1 VGRLVAGSPRS
12 RLLIARFILFRLKL
26 FGGISLQGPHGPLTG
41 RAVQRHRLGL
51 LALLGG
57 MPSSG
62 LTRDKLIAFLWPDSI
77 PDRARPLLSDSI
89 YRINQAVGG
98 EAVVVIGDVLQLN
111 PERVWCDVVEFR
123 SALDRQ
129 DWQRAVEIHSAPFLD
144 GFYLADAAE
153 FERWSEVERQQ
164 LAQEKLRA
172 LERLAQ
178 AAEDPASSVRWW
190 QRLAAESPFSSRI
203 ALELMRALERTG
215 ERAAAIQHAQ
225 VHARLMRD
233 ELELPVDPEVLAYA
247 ERLRTEPA
255 QTAPVSVPR
264 ARVATV
270 TSDVPPQPSTAN
282 ARGPRSWQPFALAL
296 AAVAAVVL
304 VVAGVFRKEPA
315 PAGDAVTSIVVLP
328 FSDHSPRRDQEY
340 FADGITEELMV
351 RLAHTPGLRV
361 VGRTSA
367 FAFKGKPVDARELA
381 ARLNVNAILSGSVS
395 LAAQQVRITAQL
407 VDANT
412 GFEIWS
418 ETYQRETAEVLHI
431 QGDIARAIAERLRLR
446 LGDSTAVATVASA
459 TDDPDAY
466 NLYLRGRF
474 EWHKRTEQGLRNA
487 VTYLQ
492 QAAARTPDHARVHAA
507 LGDAYAVLGF
517 YDYMPPRTAFPAAKA
532 AALRALQLDPTLAE
546 AHSTLGYV
554 ALYHEWEWQRGE
566 REFLRSL
573 ELNPGYSTAHQW
585 YANYLTA
592 MGRFD
597 EAVREMRSAQD
608 IDPLSLIA
616 NAALGWVW
624 YYAGEYERAVE
635 QLDRT
640 IELNRDFELAHLWRG
655 LALQELKRFDE
666 AKRAMA
672 RAVQLSGG
680 SAISTAQ
687 LAQLHAVS
695 GDAQTARK
703 LLAAVQSNGYAP
715 AYEIAKVYDALGDRP
730 RALTWLR
737 RAHDE
742 RSHSIAFL
750 RVDPQLRGLRSD
762 TQFNSLLRQVKLDRK

>member
-1 VGRLVAGSPRS
+1 MGGRLVAGSPRS

-26 FGGISLQGPHGPLTG
+26 FGGISLQGPSGPLTG

-62 LTRDKLIAFLWPDSI
+62 LTRDKLIAYLWPDAV
-77 PDRARPLLSDSI
+77 PDRARALLSDSI

-98 EAVVVIGDVLQLN
+98 EAVVVIGDVLRLN

-123 SALDRQ
+123 SAMDRQ

-144 GFYLADAAE
+144 GFYLSDAAE
-153 FERWSEVERQQ
+153 FERWSEIERQQ

-172 LERLAQ
+172 LEMLAR
-178 AAEDPASSVRWW
+178 AAQDPASSVRWW
-190 QRLAAESPFSSRI
+190 RSLAAESPFSSRI
-203 ALELMRALERTG
+203 ALELMRALEGAG

-225 VHARLMRD
+225 AYTQLMRD
-233 ELELPVDPEVLAYA
+233 ELELPADQEVRAYA
-247 ERLRTEPA
+247 ERLRTEPLQSA
-255 QTAPVSVPR
+255 HTPVRLNLAEPATHVVTPPASGTAPP
-264 ARVATV
+264 AR
-270 TSDVPPQPSTAN
+270 
-282 ARGPRSWQPFALAL
+282 RSWQPLALLL
-296 AAVAAVVL
+296 AAVSAVVL
-304 VVAGVFRKEPA
+304 VVAGVLRNEQN

-351 RLAHTPGLRV
+351 RLARTPGLKV

-381 ARLNVNAILSGSVS
+381 ARLNVNVILSGSVS
-395 LAAQQVRITAQL
+395 RAEEQVRITAQL

-431 QGDIARAIAERLRLR
+431 QGDIAGAIAERLRLR
-446 LGDSTAVATVASA
+446 LGDSTAARAAAFVA
-459 TDDPDAY
+459 DDPDAY

-487 VTYLQ
+487 VTYLK
-492 QAAARTPDHARVHAA
+492 QAVARMPEHARGHAA

-546 AHSTLGYV
+546 AHNTLGYV

-566 REFLRSL
+566 QEFLRSL
-573 ELNPGYSTAHQW
+573 ELNPRYSTAHQW

-597 EAVREMRSAQD
+597 EAVREMRSAQE

-640 IELNRDFELAHLWRG
+640 LELNRDFELAHLWRG
-655 LALQELKRFDE
+655 LALQELQRFAE
-666 AKRAMA
+666 AKLALE

-680 SAISTAQ
+680 SAISTAL
-687 LAQLHAVS
+687 LAQFHAVS
-695 GDAQTARK
+695 GNAQAARQ
-703 LLAAVQSNGYAP
+703 LLVSVQNNSYAP
-715 AYEIAKVYDALGDRP
+715 SYEIAKVYGALGERS
-730 RALTWLR
+730 RALEWLR
-737 RAHDE
+737 RARDE
-742 RSHSIAFL
+742 RSHSMAFL
-750 RVDPQLRGLRSD
+750 RVDPQLRSLRGD
-762 TQFNSLLRQVKLDRK
+762 ARFDSLLREVGLDR